1 MSGDTFAVSKER
13 PDSSFLRQCTVVL
26 QTDEVL
32 STPTKESSDLLRSK
46 KLIASPSSAKNL
58 AFVDRTADLSL
69 AARSLIVAKFG
80 FGNSS
85 CYAPDVVFVHEAV
98 AKAFS
103 ARLVE
108 VAKGYFDGLE
118 IGVGKQ
124 KAFSSGKG
132 LTGGH
137 KVLFSGQRGAI
148 IEANQG

>member
-1 MSGDTFAVSKER
+1 M
-13 PDSSFLRQCTVVL
+13 
-26 QTDEVL
+26 
-32 STPTKESSDLLRSK
+32 
-46 KLIASPSSAKNL
+46 
-58 AFVDRTADLSL
+58 DRTADLSL